1 MYLRYQEQDCGLTL
15 RKGVAECY
23 TAGNFKSV
31 RSPSFHGFSLSIAT
45 RLTAADMASPAEK
58 AGAVFSGPFNL
69 TRKSQRPSFN
79 RCPTSLLSWVMLWN
93 IIGGQLTS
101 LVGD

>member
-45 RLTAADMASPAEK
+45 RLAAADMASPAEK

-69 TRKSQRPSFN
+69 TGKFQQPSCN
-79 RCPTSLLSWVMLWN
+79 RCPTSLLSWVL
-93 IIGGQLTS
+93 S
-101 LVGD
+101 

>member
-45 RLTAADMASPAEK
+45 RLAAADMASPQIRNRRFK
-58 AGAVFSGPFNL
+58 SSHTDHLSGGFNTTPPL
-69 TRKSQRPSFN
+69 LLPSE
-79 RCPTSLLSWVMLWN
+79 
-93 IIGGQLTS
+93 
-101 LVGD
+101 